1 MLFPCDSS
9 ACQNARLSPRNREDS
24 TCFHLLPTVGA
35 HTMFDNHIHHKI
47 RLRVYHLNPQT
58 LPVFIASSFVVARS
72 VLLCCPF
79 FFILTSIFLMRH
91 NIEVSFFTTI
101 FPLNLTA
108 LPPGPLSHE
117 KLKKGEGETEEIL
130 ITENPLLSSEI
141 N

>member
-1 MLFPCDSS
+1 
-9 ACQNARLSPRNREDS
+9 
-24 TCFHLLPTVGA
+24 
-35 HTMFDNHIHHKI
+35 
-47 RLRVYHLNPQT
+47 
-58 LPVFIASSFVVARS
+58 
-72 VLLCCPF
+72 
-79 FFILTSIFLMRH
+79 MRH

-141 N
+141 NGRGSRQDFALPSADRTSEKRSACALARVRL